1 MAKKRSRAQQLQKRA
16 RDKEYR
22 IRRKLGGATTE
33 DKAFAASVVSGVSPR
48 LPWSEVQ
55 KLHGAA
61 LRSYEHRLRQFID
74 RKNTH
79 ERVISK
85 GFATSME
92 SSVAAYNARARAYR
106 AHIDAI
112 PVKWTGAARDR
123 VKADVATQIS
133 ERTLYQKD
141 PKTGRPTGKKFS
153 VQGYQLRG
161 VTELP
166 VDMLPPKDQQAARRR
181 AESVH
186 RMAMRTADEI
196 RAQTKENAMK
206 MLATMGEQDLA
217 DRLDKMTDDQ
227 LDVLFNRT
235 NFMSNL
241 DALHAV
247 FDWVSDPNLVL
258 NQEREGFDPGERWRE
273 SRKVMEMASNADE
286 PARLIEIVSESVV

>member
-1 MAKKRSRAQQLQKRA
+1 MAKKRSRAQQLQKQA

-22 IRRKLGGATTE
+22 IRRKLGGATSE

-79 ERVISK
+79 EHVLDR
-85 GFATSME
+85 GFATVMNTST
-92 SSVAAYNARARAYR
+92 AAYNARARAYR

-112 PVKWTGAARDR
+112 KVKWTDKAKGY
-123 VKADVATQIS
+123 VKADVATQIK

-141 PKTGRPTGKKFS
+141 PETGKRTGKKFS

-161 VTELP
+161 VTELSF
-166 VDMLPPKDQQAARRR
+166 DQLPPKTQEAARRR
-181 AESVH
+181 AETVH
-186 RMAMRTADEI
+186 GMALRTADEI
-196 RAQTKENAMK
+196 RSKTRDNAAK
-206 MLATMGEQDLA
+206 MLRTMGEEGLA
-217 DRLDKMTDDQ
+217 DKLEHMTDDQ

-241 DALHAV
+241 DTLHAV
-247 FDWVSDPNLVL
+247 FDWVSDPNLVTT
-258 NQEREGFDPGERWRE
+258 QEKKKFDPGERWQE
-273 SRKVMEMASNADE
+273 SRLKMESATNVGE
-286 PARLIEIVSESVV
+286 PALLIEIVSESVV